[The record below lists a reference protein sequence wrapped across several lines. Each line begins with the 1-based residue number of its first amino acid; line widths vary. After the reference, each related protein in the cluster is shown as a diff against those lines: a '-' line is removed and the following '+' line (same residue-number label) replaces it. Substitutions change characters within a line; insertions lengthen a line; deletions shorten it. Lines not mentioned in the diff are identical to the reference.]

1 MGYTLFMEN
10 GTVTIYI
17 LAITSYN
24 ETSNSS
30 AVMLAIDSCGEHGL
44 IASNVILP
52 YDAGWRC
59 HMLIT
64 DVGEYPVDLKY
75 QAVSADTFNSAL
87 DILREREPLLNS
99 QSLSPWVHAFRRVA
113 HSFIDRARACEFE
126 LELDDELILED
137 WEAERTLLKVTAEQ
151 LPESAETIQLEE
163 IGNPD
168 NKFLL
173 NKTGPKALELLQL
186 STGYKASMVM
196 SVRNGIRTLAIENIL
211 SGNDN
216 LKHNVKPL
224 RAIEVLQ
231 RMSDD
236 EKAELRKWLDA
247 LNTPKK

>member
-10 GTVTIYI
+10 GTATMYI

-24 ETSNSS
+24 ETGTSS
-30 AVMLAIDSCGEHGL
+30 AIMLAVDSCGEHGT
-44 IASNVILP
+44 IASNVVLP
-52 YDAGWRC
+52 YDASWGC
-59 HMLIT
+59 HKLIT
-64 DVGEYPVDLKY
+64 DAGDYPIDLKY
-75 QAVSADTFNSAL
+75 QAVSAGTFNTAL
-87 DILREREPLLNS
+87 GILREHEPLLNS
-99 QSLSPWVHAFRRVA
+99 QSISPWVHAFRRIA
-113 HSFIDRARACEFE
+113 RSLIERAQACEFE
-126 LELDDELILED
+126 LEIDDELILED

-211 SGNDN
+211 SGANN

-231 RMSDD
+231 GMSDD
-236 EKAELRKWLDA
+236 ERAELLKQLTE
-247 LNTPKK
+247 LTTTK